1 VTLSKWAEKAESF
14 ARTRAQI
21 RQILTKSA
29 KPLDYAQIATEF
41 KLQFRYLPSIERRLR
56 ELVESGDVRKNGGSI
71 PTYEMV
77 S

>member
-1 VTLSKWAEKAESF
+1 MTLSKWAEKAESF
-14 ARTRAQI
+14 ARIRAQL
-21 RQILTKSA
+21 RQIISKSST
-29 KPLDYAQIATEF
+29 PLDVAQIAVEF
-41 KLQFRYLPSIERRLR
+41 KLQFRYLPTIERRLR

>member
-1 VTLSKWAEKAESF
+1 MTLSKWAEKAESF
-14 ARTRAQI
+14 AR
-21 RQILTKSA
+21 K
-29 KPLDYAQIATEF
+29 F